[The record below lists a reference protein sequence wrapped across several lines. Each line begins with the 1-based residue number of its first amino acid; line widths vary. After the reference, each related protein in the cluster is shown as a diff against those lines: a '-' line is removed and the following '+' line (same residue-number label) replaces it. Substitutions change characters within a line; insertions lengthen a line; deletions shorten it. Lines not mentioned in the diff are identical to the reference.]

1 MGNRTD
7 PSHTSRPAAAR
18 AAATE
23 GERPGGAVAAGSVRD
38 AVRLARALIAD
49 APRRV
54 ALALLLMLAAG
65 MTEAFGILMIVPLL
79 QVVGLGGPAGGGGA
93 VARAL
98 DAAGVEMTLPAVL
111 GLFLVL
117 AAGRSA
123 AAWQRDLLT
132 ARTRLE
138 FVDRFTDRIYRA
150 TAGARWE
157 FLLGRRQSDLLHVLT
172 ADVNRI
178 GQATLCLLRLT
189 VTSVQAAAQ
198 VALAAAISPA
208 ATAAAI
214 VTGAALL
221 GSAHP
226 LLRQSRTLGERLT
239 GANRQIVASV
249 TDFLAGLKL
258 ARVYEAEEEHVR
270 RFTDAK
276 TAVRRRRLAFTRTSA
291 AARAAFQSGAAA
303 ALAALIWFAVSVAD
317 ATPAELA
324 IMALIFARV
333 LPAAERLQRQT
344 QELAHA
350 LPAYAHALAMQQ
362 ALIEAA
368 EAPAGAGGGAR
379 TAGDAGAGDETAS
392 PAGGG
397 RADGGGGATDAT
409 PGRGGARMALR
420 RALTVRGVSFAWAP
434 GGRPALAH
442 VDLDVPAGAL
452 TVITGPSGAGKSTL
466 AEILIGLVE
475 PGAGRVLV
483 DGVPLTG
490 SNRRRWRRSVA
501 VVPQDPHLFPDT
513 LRANLRWARP
523 DASDADLWRALGLA
537 AADFVAALPDGLETF
552 AGHRGTRFSGGERQ
566 RIALARALLR
576 EPALLVLDEAT
587 SHLDAENERRIV
599 AGLRAGATV
608 VAIAHGGELPAAAD
622 RCVRLD
628 AGRVVSIERQR
639 GAAREHAAARYATA
653 GAEVHAAPGDRMRA
667 GIRLR

>member
-79 QVVGLGGPAGGGGA
+79 QVVGLGGPAGDGGA

-172 ADVNRI
+172 AEVNRI
-178 GQATLCLLRLT
+178 GQATLCLLQLT

-198 VALAAAISPA
+198 MALAAAISPA

-239 GANRQIVASV
+239 GANRPLFASV

-258 ARVYEAEEEHVR
+258 ARVYEAEGAHVQ

-276 TAVRRRRLAFTRTSA
+276 AAVRRRRLAFTRTNA

-317 ATPAELA
+317 ATPSELA

-379 TAGDAGAGDETAS
+379 PAGDAGAGGETAS
-392 PAGGG
+392 V
-397 RADGGGGATDAT
+397 ADGATTAAA
-409 PGRGGARMALR
+409 PGRGGARMTLR
-420 RALTVRGVSFAWAP
+420 RALMVRGVSFAHAP

-452 TVITGPSGAGKSTL
+452 TVVTGPSGAGKSTL

-501 VVPQDPHLFPDT
+501 VVPQDPYLFHDT

-628 AGRVVSIERQR
+628 AGRVVSIERRR

-653 GAEVHAAPGDRMRA
+653 GAAVHPAPGDRMRA

>member
-7 PSHTSRPAAAR
+7 PSHTSRPAAAG

-23 GERPGGAVAAGSVRD
+23 GERPEGAVAAGSVRD

-79 QVVGLGGPAGGGGA
+79 QVVGLGGPTGGGA

-123 AAWQRDLLT
+123 TAWQRDLLT

-172 ADVNRI
+172 AEVNRI
-178 GQATLCLLRLT
+178 GQATLCLLQLT

-198 VALAAAISPA
+198 MALAAAISPA

-239 GANRQIVASV
+239 GANRPLFASV

-276 TAVRRRRLAFTRTSA
+276 AAVRRRRLAFTRTNA

-303 ALAALIWFAVSVAD
+303 ALAALTWFAVSVAD
-317 ATPAELA
+317 ATPSELA

-368 EAPAGAGGGAR
+368 EAPAGTGGGAR
-379 TAGDAGAGDETAS
+379 TAEDETAS
-392 PAGGG
+392 A
-397 RADGGGGATDAT
+397 ADDGEATAAT
-409 PGRGGARMALR
+409 PDRGDARMALR
-420 RALTVRGVSFAWAP
+420 RALTVRGVSFAHAP

-452 TVITGPSGAGKSTL
+452 TVVTGPSGAGKSTL

-501 VVPQDPHLFPDT
+501 VVPQDPYLFHDT

-628 AGRVVSIERQR
+628 AGRVVSIERRR

-653 GAEVHAAPGDRMRA
+653 GAEVHPAPGERMRA

>member
-7 PSHTSRPAAAR
+7 PSHASRPAAAR

-23 GERPGGAVAAGSVRD
+23 GERPEGAVTAGSVRD

-178 GQATLCLLRLT
+178 GQATLCLLQLT
-189 VTSVQAAAQ
+189 VIAVQAAAQ
-198 VALAAAISPA
+198 MALAAAISPA

-258 ARVYEAEEEHVR
+258 ARVYEAEDEHVR

-276 TAVRRRRLAFTRTSA
+276 AAMRRRRLAFTRTSA
-291 AARAAFQSGAAA
+291 AARAATQSGAAA
-303 ALAALIWFAVSVAD
+303 ALAALIWFVVSVAD
-317 ATPAELA
+317 VTPAELA

-333 LPAAERLQRQT
+333 LPAAERLQQQA

-350 LPAYAHALAMQQ
+350 LPAYAHALAMQR
-362 ALIEAA
+362 AL
-368 EAPAGAGGGAR
+368 APAGAGGGAR

-392 PAGGG
+392 PADGG
-397 RADGGGGATDAT
+397 RADGGGGATVAT
-409 PGRGGARMALR
+409 PARGGARMALR
-420 RALTVRGVSFAWAP
+420 RGLTVRGVSFTWAP
-434 GGRPALAH
+434 GERPALAH

-452 TVITGPSGAGKSTL
+452 TVVTGPSGAGKSTL

-587 SHLDAENERRIV
+587 SHLDAENERRII

-628 AGRVVSIERQR
+628 AGRVVSTERRR

-653 GAEVHAAPGDRMRA
+653 GAEVHPAPGERMRA

>member
-7 PSHTSRPAAAR
+7 PSHQPAGTGGAT
-18 AAATE
+18 ATE
-23 GERPGGAVAAGSVRD
+23 GERPEGAATAGSVRD
-38 AVRLARALIAD
+38 AVRLARALVAD

-54 ALALLLMLAAG
+54 ALVLLLMLAAG

-79 QVVGLGGPAGGGGA
+79 HVVGLGGPTGGGGT

-98 DAAGVEMTLPAVL
+98 EAAGVEMTLPAVL
-111 GLFLVL
+111 GLFLAL

-123 AAWQRDLLT
+123 TAWQRDLLA

-150 TAGARWE
+150 TAAARWE

-172 ADVNRI
+172 ADVNRV
-178 GQATLCLLRLT
+178 GQATLCLLQLT

-198 VALAAAISPA
+198 MALAAAISPA
-208 ATAAAI
+208 ATAAAL

-226 LLRQSRTLGERLT
+226 LLRQSRMLGERLT
-239 GANRQIVASV
+239 GANRQIFASV

-258 ARVYEAEEEHVR
+258 ARVYEAEGAHVQ

-276 TAVRRRRLAFTRTSA
+276 AAMRRRRLAITRTSA
-291 AARAAFQSGAAA
+291 AARAAFQSGAAV

-317 ATPAELA
+317 VTPSELA
-324 IMALIFARV
+324 IVALIFARM
-333 LPAAERLQRQT
+333 LPAAERLQQRA

-350 LPAYAHALAMQQ
+350 LPAYAHALAMQR
-362 ALIEAA
+362 ALLDAA
-368 EAPAGAGGGAR
+368 EAPAGAGGEEW

-392 PAGGG
+392 QAGGG
-397 RADGGGGATDAT
+397 RADGGGGATAAT
-409 PGRGGARMALR
+409 PGRGGARMALCR
-420 RALTVRGVSFAWAP
+420 GLTVRGVSFAYAP
-434 GGRPALAH
+434 GRRPALAH

-490 SNRRRWRRSVA
+490 LNRRCWRRSVA
-501 VVPQDPHLFPDT
+501 VVPQDPYLFHDT

-523 DASDADLWRALGLA
+523 DASDADLRRALGLA
-537 AADFVAALPDGLETF
+537 AADFVAALPDGLETVV
-552 AGHRGTRFSGGERQ
+552 GHRGTRLSGGERQ

-587 SHLDAENERRIV
+587 SHLDAENERRVV
-599 AGLRAGATV
+599 AGLRACATV

-622 RCVRLD
+622 WYVRLD
-628 AGRVVSIERQR
+628 AGRVVSTERRR
-639 GAAREHAAARYATA
+639 GAAGEHAAAPGVAVGA
-653 GAEVHAAPGDRMRA
+653 GPQPAPGERMRA
-667 GIRLR
+667 DIRLR

>member
-7 PSHTSRPAAAR
+7 PSHTSRPAPAG

-23 GERPGGAVAAGSVRD
+23 GEQPEGAVTAGSVRD

-54 ALALLLMLAAG
+54 VLALLLMLAAG

-79 QVVGLGGPAGGGGA
+79 QVVGLGGPAGDGA

-157 FLLGRRQSDLLHVLT
+157 FLLGRRQSDLLLVLT
-172 ADVNRI
+172 AEVNRI
-178 GQATLCLLRLT
+178 GQATLCLLQLT

-198 VALAAAISPA
+198 MALAAAISPA

-226 LLRQSRTLGERLT
+226 LLRQSRTIGERLT
-239 GANRQIVASV
+239 GANRPLFASV

-258 ARVYEAEEEHVR
+258 ARVYEAEGAHVQ

-276 TAVRRRRLAFTRTSA
+276 AAVRRRRLAFTRTNA

-317 ATPAELA
+317 ATPSELA

-344 QELAHA
+344 QELAYA
-350 LPAYAHALAMQQ
+350 LPAYANALAMQQ
-362 ALIEAA
+362 ALLEAA
-368 EAPAGAGGGAR
+368 EAPADAGGGAR
-379 TAGDAGAGDETAS
+379 PAGDAGAGGETAS
-392 PAGGG
+392 V
-397 RADGGGGATDAT
+397 ADGATAAA
-409 PGRGGARMALR
+409 PGRGGARMTLR
-420 RALTVRGVSFAWAP
+420 RALTVRGVSFAHAP

-452 TVITGPSGAGKSTL
+452 TVVTGPSGAGKSTL

-501 VVPQDPHLFPDT
+501 VVPQDPYLFHDT

-628 AGRVVSIERQR
+628 AGRVVNIERRR

>member
-7 PSHTSRPAAAR
+7 PSHASRPAAAR

-23 GERPGGAVAAGSVRD
+23 GERPEGAVTAGSVRD

-172 ADVNRI
+172 AEVNRI

-198 VALAAAISPA
+198 MALAAAISPA

-239 GANRQIVASV
+239 GANRPLFASV

-258 ARVYEAEEEHVR
+258 ARVYEAEGAHVR

-276 TAVRRRRLAFTRTSA
+276 AAVRRRRLAFTRTNA

-303 ALAALIWFAVSVAD
+303 VLAALIWFAVSVAD

-368 EAPAGAGGGAR
+368 EAPAGTGGGAR
-379 TAGDAGAGDETAS
+379 TAEDETAS
-392 PAGGG
+392 A
-397 RADGGGGATDAT
+397 ADDGEATAAT
-409 PGRGGARMALR
+409 PDRGDARMALR

-501 VVPQDPHLFPDT
+501 VVPQDPYLFPDT

-523 DASDADLWRALGLA
+523 NASDADLWRALGLA

-628 AGRVVSIERQR
+628 AGRVVSTERRR
-639 GAAREHAAARYATA
+639 GAGGEHAAARYATA
-653 GAEVHAAPGDRMRA
+653 GAEVHPAPGDRMRA

>member
-7 PSHTSRPAAAR
+7 PSHRPAGAGG

-23 GERPGGAVAAGSVRD
+23 GERPGGAVTAGSVRD

-98 DAAGVEMTLPAVL
+98 GAAGVEMTLPAVL

-172 ADVNRI
+172 AEVNRI
-178 GQATLCLLRLT
+178 GQATLCLLQLT

-198 VALAAAISPA
+198 MALAAAISPA

-239 GANRQIVASV
+239 GANRPLFASV

-276 TAVRRRRLAFTRTSA
+276 AAVRRRRLAFTRTNA

-317 ATPAELA
+317 ATPSELA

-368 EAPAGAGGGAR
+368 EAPAGTGGGAR
-379 TAGDAGAGDETAS
+379 TAEDETAS
-392 PAGGG
+392 A
-397 RADGGGGATDAT
+397 ADDGEATAAT
-409 PGRGGARMALR
+409 PDRGDARMALR
-420 RALTVRGVSFAWAP
+420 RALTVRGVSFAHAP

-501 VVPQDPHLFPDT
+501 VVPQDPYLFPDT

-628 AGRVVSIERQR
+628 ASRVVSIERRR
-639 GAAREHAAARYATA
+639 GAARGHAAARYAVA
-653 GAEVHAAPGDRMRA
+653 GTGPHPAPGDRMRA
-667 GIRLR
+667 GVRLR